1 MIQCLNVSMIQ
12 CLSIDQVQC
21 LDCFPSLLIDGPAE
35 FMDLTLTS
43 SPLTLVLIL
52 ASKGLVPYLRQ
63 HFLDK
68 TFQGLYQVNAFDLAL
83 LIPYFIVLIVL
94 AAYGAHRYW
103 MVYLYYKHKKNKTT
117 APPACFDDLP
127 RVTVQLPIFNEQYVV
142 DRLLDAVCRLDYPKE
157 KLDIQLLDDS
167 TDETVEVARILV
179 DRYAALGHPVTYVH
193 RDNREGYKAGALAE
207 GLKTAKGEFVAIF
220 DADFVP
226 PPDFLLKCIHHFTD
240 LKVGMVQTRWTHI
253 NRNYSVLTEV
263 EAILLD
269 GHFVL
274 EHSARSRS
282 GVFFNFN
289 GTAGMW
295 RRSAIDDAGGWQHD
309 TLTEDTDLSYR
320 AQLNGWKFVYLQD
333 VECPAELPVEMT
345 AFKTQQA
352 RWAKGLIQV
361 SKKILPRVLASD
373 ASRSVKI
380 EAFYH
385 LTANLSYPLM
395 IVLSVLLMPAM
406 IIRFYQGWFQ
416 MLYIDLPLFMASTFS
431 ISSFYLVS
439 QKELFPKSWLRSLL
453 YLPLLMAL
461 GIGLTVTNTRAV
473 LEALT
478 GKQTAFARTPKYRVE
493 SKKDKVGAKKY
504 RKRLGWVPWLELLI
518 GTYFALAVF
527 YAIDNENYFT
537 VPFLL
542 LFVIGYWVTGLM
554 SLLQG
559 RFAGLSVGSETHT
572 KPFPVGV

>member
-1 MIQCLNVSMIQ
+1 
-12 CLSIDQVQC
+12 
-21 LDCFPSLLIDGPAE
+21 
-35 FMDLTLTS
+35 MDLMLTS
-43 SPLTLVLIL
+43 SPPALVLIL
-52 ASKGLVPYLRQ
+52 TSKGLVPYLRH

-83 LIPYFIVLIVL
+83 LIPYFIVLIIL

-103 MVYLYYKHKKNKTT
+103 LVYLYYKHKEKKTKE
-117 APPACFDDLP
+117 PAALFRFDDMP

-142 DRLLDAVCRLDYPKE
+142 ERLLDAVCRLDYPKE

-167 TDETVEVARILV
+167 TDETVEVARLLV
-179 DRYAALGHPVTYVH
+179 DRYAALGHPVKYVH
-193 RDNREGYKAGALAE
+193 RENREGFKAGALEA
-207 GLKTAKGEFVAIF
+207 GLKTAKGELVAIF

-226 PPDFLLKCIHHFTD
+226 PPDFLMKCIHHFTD
-240 LKVGMVQTRWTHI
+240 PKVGMVQTRWTHI
-253 NRNYSVLTEV
+253 NRNYSLLTQV

-274 EHSARSRS
+274 EHSGRARS

-295 RRSAIDDAGGWQHD
+295 RRSAIDEAGGWEHD

-320 AQLNGWKFVYLQD
+320 AQLKGWKFLYLQD

-361 SKKILPRVLASD
+361 SKKILPKVFASD
-373 ASRSVKI
+373 ASRHVKI
-380 EAFYH
+380 EAVYH
-385 LTANLSYPLM
+385 LTANVSYPLM

-416 MLYIDLPLFMASTFS
+416 MLYIDLPLFVASTFS

-453 YLPLLMAL
+453 YLPLLMSL
-461 GIGLTVTNTRAV
+461 GIGLTITNTVAV
-473 LEALT
+473 LEALV

-493 SKKDKVGAKKY
+493 SKKDRVGAKKY
-504 RKRLGWVPWLELLI
+504 RKRLGWVPWIELLI

>member
-1 MIQCLNVSMIQ
+1 M
-12 CLSIDQVQC
+12 
-21 LDCFPSLLIDGPAE
+21 
-35 FMDLTLTS
+35 TL
-43 SPLTLVLIL
+43 PLPTAAFAL
-52 ASKGLVPYLRQ
+52 ASAPKGVLPYIRQ
-63 HFLDK
+63 HFLDR
-68 TFQGLYQVNAFDLAL
+68 TFQGLYQVNGFDLAL
-83 LIPYFIVLIVL
+83 LIPYFIVLIIL

-103 MVYLYYKHKKNKTT
+103 LVYLYYKHKKNKTT
-117 APPACFDDLP
+117 DPAAYFDDLP

-142 DRLLDAVCRLDYPKE
+142 DRLLDAVCKLDYPRE

-167 TDETVEVARILV
+167 TDETIEVARALV
-179 DRYAALGHPVTYVH
+179 ERYAALGHPVSYLH
-193 RDNREGYKAGALAE
+193 RDNRRGFKAGALEE

-226 PPDFLLKCIHHFTD
+226 PPDFLLKCIHHFTNP
-240 LKVGMVQTRWTHI
+240 KIGMVQTRWTHI
-253 NRNYSVLTEV
+253 NRNYSLLTEV

-274 EHSARSRS
+274 EHSGRARS

-295 RRSAIDDAGGWQHD
+295 RRTAIDDAGGWQHD

-320 AQLNGWKFVYLQD
+320 AQLNGWKFLYLQD

-361 SKKILPRVLASD
+361 SKKILPRVLISD
-373 ASRSVKI
+373 VPRSVKI
-380 EAFYH
+380 EAWYH

-395 IVLSVLLMPAM
+395 IVLSVLLLPAM
-406 IIRFYQGWFQ
+406 VIRFYQGWFQ
-416 MLYIDLPLFMASTFS
+416 MVYIDLPLFMASTFS

-439 QKELFPKSWLRSLL
+439 QKELFPKTWLRTFL
-453 YLPLLMAL
+453 YLPFLMAL
-461 GIGLTVTNTRAV
+461 GIGLTITNTRAV
-473 LEALT
+473 LEALA

-493 SKKDKVGAKKY
+493 SKKDKVAAAKY
-504 RKRLGWVPWLELLI
+504 RKRLGWVPWLELLV
-518 GTYFALAVF
+518 GTYFALTVN
-527 YAIDNENYFT
+527 YAIDNENYIT

-542 LFVIGYWVTGLM
+542 LFVIGYWCTGLM

-559 RFAGLSVGSETHT
+559 RFAGVTVSSETHS

>member
-1 MIQCLNVSMIQ
+1 MPLFAFICSR
-12 CLSIDQVQC
+12 
-21 LDCFPSLLIDGPAE
+21 FTSLA
-35 FMDLTLTS
+35 
-43 SPLTLVLIL
+43 LIL
-52 ASKGLVPYLRQ
+52 ASRGVGPYLRQ
-63 HFLDK
+63 HFFDK

-83 LIPYFIVLIVL
+83 LIPYFIVLIIL
-94 AAYGAHRYW
+94 AAYGGHRYW
-103 MVYLYYKHKKNKTT
+103 LVYLYYKHKKNKTT
-117 APPACFDDLP
+117 EPLAHFEELP
-127 RVTVQLPIFNEQYVV
+127 RMTVQLPIFNEQYVV
-142 DRLLDAVCRLDYPKE
+142 DRLLDAVCRLDYPRE
-157 KLDIQLLDDS
+157 KLDIQVLDDS
-167 TDETVEVARILV
+167 TDETVEVARGLV
-179 DRYAALGHPVTYVH
+179 ERYAALGNPVTYI
-193 RDNREGYKAGALAE
+193 RRENRYGFKAGALEA
-207 GLKTAKGEFVAIF
+207 GLKSAKGEFVAIF

-240 LKVGMVQTRWTHI
+240 PKIGMVQTRWTHI
-253 NRNYSVLTEV
+253 NRGYSLLTQV

-274 EHSARSRS
+274 EHSGRARS

-295 RRSAIDDAGGWQHD
+295 RRKAIDEAGGWEHD

-320 AQLNGWKFVYLQD
+320 AQLKGWKFLYLQD

-361 SKKILPRVLASD
+361 SKKILPQVFASD
-373 ASRSVKI
+373 ASRHQKV
-380 EAFYH
+380 EAWYH

-395 IVLSVLLMPAM
+395 IVLSVLLLPAM
-406 IIRFYQGWFQ
+406 VIRFYQGWFQ

-439 QKELFPKSWLRSLL
+439 QKELFPKSWPRSLL

-461 GIGLTVTNTRAV
+461 GIGLTITNTRAV
-473 LEALT
+473 LEALV
-478 GKQTAFARTPKYRVE
+478 GKQTSFVRTPKYRVE
-493 SKKDKVGAKKY
+493 TRKDKVGAKKY
-504 RKRLGWVPWLELLI
+504 RKRLGWVPWIELTI
-518 GTYFALAVF
+518 GCYFALTVY

-542 LFVIGYWVTGLM
+542 LFVIGYWCTGLM

-559 RFAGLSVGSETHT
+559 RLAGLQVGSETHS

>member
-1 MIQCLNVSMIQ
+1 MH
-12 CLSIDQVQC
+12 
-21 LDCFPSLLIDGPAE
+21 
-35 FMDLTLTS
+35 LTLTS
-43 SPLTLVLIL
+43 SLAMAFILV
-52 ASKGLVPYLRQ
+52 SKGLGAYLRQ

-83 LIPYFIVLIVL
+83 LIPYFIVLTIL

-117 APPACFDDLP
+117 EPAAYFPSDNLP

-142 DRLLDAVCRLDYPKE
+142 DRLLDAVCRLDYPKD

-167 TDETVEVARILV
+167 TDETIEVARLLV
-179 DRYAALGHPVTYVH
+179 ERYAALGHPVSYLH
-193 RDNREGYKAGALAE
+193 RDNREGFKAGALAE

-240 LKVGMVQTRWTHI
+240 PKIGMVQTRWTHI
-253 NRNYSVLTEV
+253 NRNYSLLTQV

-274 EHSARSRS
+274 EHSARARS

-295 RRSAIDDAGGWQHD
+295 RRCAIDEAGGWEHD

-320 AQLNGWKFVYLQD
+320 AQLKGWKFIYLQD

-361 SKKILPRVLASD
+361 SRKILPQVLKSD
-373 ASRSVKI
+373 VSRHQKV
-380 EAFYH
+380 EAWYH

-439 QKELFPKSWLRSLL
+439 QKELFPKSWLKSLL
-453 YLPLLMAL
+453 YLPLLMSL

-473 LEALT
+473 LEALV
-478 GKQTAFARTPKYRVE
+478 GKQTAFVRTPKYRVE
-493 SKKDKVGAKKY
+493 SKKDRVGAKKY
-504 RKRLGWVPWLELLI
+504 RKRLGWVPWIELLI

-537 VPFLL
+537 IPFLL
-542 LFVIGYWVTGLM
+542 LFVVGYWVTGLM

-559 RFAGLSVGSETHT
+559 RFAGLSVGSETHH

>member
-1 MIQCLNVSMIQ
+1 MAL
-12 CLSIDQVQC
+12 
-21 LDCFPSLLIDGPAE
+21 FA
-35 FMDLTLTS
+35 LTYLRLT
-43 SPLTLVLIL
+43 TLATFL
-52 ASKGLVPYLRQ
+52 ASKGLGPYFRQ

-68 TFQGLYQVNAFDLAL
+68 TFQGLYQVNGFDLAL
-83 LIPYFIVLIVL
+83 LIPYFIVLIIL
-94 AAYGAHRYW
+94 AAYGGHRYW
-103 MVYLYYKHKKNKTT
+103 LVYLYYKHKKNKTT
-117 APPACFDDLP
+117 EPPARFEDLP

-142 DRLLDAVCRLDYPKE
+142 DRLLDAVCRLDYPRE
-157 KLDIQLLDDS
+157 TLDIQLLDDS
-167 TDETVEVARILV
+167 TDETVEVARGLV
-179 DRYAALGHPVTYVH
+179 ERYKKLGNPVTYIH
-193 RDNREGYKAGALAE
+193 RENRNGFKAGALE
-207 GLKTAKGEFVAIF
+207 NGLKSSRGEFVAIF

-240 LKVGMVQTRWTHI
+240 PKVGMVQTRWTHI
-253 NRNYSVLTEV
+253 NRNYSLLTEV

-274 EHSARSRS
+274 EHSGRARS

-295 RRSAIDDAGGWQHD
+295 RRKAIDEAGGWEHD

-320 AQLNGWKFVYLQD
+320 AQLKGWKFLYLQD

-361 SKKILPRVLASD
+361 SKKILPQVFASN
-373 ASRSVKI
+373 ASRHQKV
-380 EAFYH
+380 EAWYH

-395 IVLSVLLMPAM
+395 IVLSVLLLPAM
-406 IIRFYQGWFQ
+406 VIRFYQGWFQ

-439 QKELFPKSWLRSLL
+439 QKELFPKTWYRSLL
-453 YLPLLMAL
+453 FLPLLMAL
-461 GIGLTVTNTRAV
+461 GIGLTITNTRAV
-473 LEALT
+473 LEALV
-478 GKQTAFARTPKYRVE
+478 GKQTSFVRTPKYRVE
-493 SKKDKVGAKKY
+493 SKKDKVGVTKY
-504 RKRLGWVPWLELLI
+504 RKRLGWVPWIEIAI
-518 GTYFALAVF
+518 GCYFALTVY

-542 LFVIGYWVTGLM
+542 LFVVGYWCTGLM

-559 RFAGLSVGSETHT
+559 RLGGLQVGSEAHT

>member
-1 MIQCLNVSMIQ
+1 MH
-12 CLSIDQVQC
+12 
-21 LDCFPSLLIDGPAE
+21 
-35 FMDLTLTS
+35 LTLTS
-43 SPLTLVLIL
+43 PLAMVFIL
-52 ASKGLVPYLRQ
+52 ASKGLGHYLRQ

-94 AAYGAHRYW
+94 ATYGGHRYW
-103 MVYLYYKHKKNKTT
+103 LVYLYYKHKKNKTT
-117 APPACFDDLP
+117 GPAAHFPLDDLP
-127 RVTVQLPIFNEQYVV
+127 RVTVQLPIYNEQYVV
-142 DRLLDAVCRLDYPKE
+142 ERLLDAVCRLDYPKE

-167 TDETVEVARILV
+167 TDETVNVARLLV
-179 DRYAALGHPVTYVH
+179 DRYAALGHPVAYLH
-193 RDNREGYKAGALAE
+193 RDNREGFKAGALEA
-207 GLKTAKGEFVAIF
+207 GLKTAKGEFIAIF

-226 PPDFLLKCIHHFTD
+226 PSDFLMKCIHHFTD
-240 LKVGMVQTRWTHI
+240 PKVGMVQTRWTHI

-274 EHSARSRS
+274 EHSGRARS

-295 RRSAIDDAGGWQHD
+295 RRSAIDEAGGWEHD

-320 AQLNGWKFVYLQD
+320 AQLKGWKFLYLQD

-361 SKKILPRVLASD
+361 TKKILPQVFASD
-373 ASRSVKI
+373 ASRHLNI
-380 EAFYH
+380 EACYH

-473 LEALT
+473 LEALA

-493 SKKDKVGAKKY
+493 SKKDRVGAKKY
-504 RKRLGWVPWLELLI
+504 RKRLGWVPWIELLI
-518 GTYFALAVF
+518 GTYFALAIF

-542 LFVIGYWVTGLM
+542 LFVLGYWVTGLM

-559 RFAGLSVGSETHT
+559 RFAGLSVSSETHT